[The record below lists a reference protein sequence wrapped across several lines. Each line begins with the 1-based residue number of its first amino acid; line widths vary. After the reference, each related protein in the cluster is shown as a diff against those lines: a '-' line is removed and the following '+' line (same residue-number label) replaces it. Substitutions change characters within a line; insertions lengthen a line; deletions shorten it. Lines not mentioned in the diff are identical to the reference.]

1 MKKIF
6 IAILLC
12 AVLTGCGENSS
23 VSQSAENIENT
34 ESQDTGNI
42 ENTESQDIEDIEWP
56 VKQDIANT
64 ENSVNQKKV
73 IIEKTNAELLEEH
86 MVDYNHEGI
95 FSVTAPGTWEVSTG
109 SYDMFYWIHLY
120 DSNNENLQVFT
131 LIEATLILKNQDAKD
146 YYQYVL
152 NATGNSAVFGASA
165 NAIVLEPATTE
176 SFYQH
181 FMDYCAFV
189 STNEPTYADFYF
201 PQITNFET
209 IEAFDIDDIYTPVAL
224 DNKLLHA
231 SFDHPLTMEKGE
243 GLFTAAV
250 TEGLVMTDPGFDCG
264 YYNIYNITG
273 ISAPYGMLNEY
284 EDILRRIVG
293 SIQYSDTF
301 IETCSRNQGNIMQS
315 ASYVNQIMQ
324 DTSNIIV
331 EGWNQRQKSYD
342 AISQKYSD
350 AILGYERVR
359 DIHDPEKIYR
369 AYSGFMDSEYSA
381 GFEYVNDDDYSKVV
395 SGYINQ

>member
-1 MKKIF
+1 MKELSLNKNWFTYDCVNLKGGKMKKIL
-6 IAILLC
+6 ITILLC
-12 AVLTGCGENSS
+12 VVLTGCGDILPPRQNNENPEKI
-23 VSQSAENIENT
+23 VGQNIV
-34 ESQDTGNI
+34 D
-42 ENTESQDIEDIEWP
+42 
-56 VKQDIANT
+56 
-64 ENSVNQKKV
+64 
-73 IIEKTNAELLEEH
+73 IEKTNAELLEEH
-86 MVDYNHEGI
+86 LVNYNHEGI

-120 DSNNENLQVFT
+120 DPNNENLQVFT
-131 LIEATLILKNQDAKD
+131 LIEATSILKNQNAKE

-152 NATGNSAVFGASA
+152 NASGNSYVYGASA

-176 SFYQH
+176 NFYQN

-189 STNEPTYADFYF
+189 NAHEPTYADFHF
-201 PQITNFET
+201 PQIANFET

-231 SFDHPLTMEKGE
+231 SFDNPLTMEKGE

-264 YYNIYNITG
+264 YYNVYNITG

-293 SIQYSDTF
+293 SIQYSDAF
-301 IETCSRNQGNIMQS
+301 IDTCSRNQGNILKS

-324 DTSNIIV
+324 DTSNIIT
-331 EGWNQRQKSYD
+331 EGWNARQKSYD
-342 AISQKYSD
+342 VISQKYSD
-350 AILGYERVR
+350 ATLGYERIR
-359 DIHDPEKIYR
+359 DINDSEKIYR
-369 AYSGFMDSEYSA
+369 AYNGFMDSEFSE
-381 GFEYVNDDDYSKVV
+381 GFEFVNDDDYSKEV
-395 SGYINQ
+395 SGYINK

>member
-12 AVLTGCGENSS
+12 AVLTGCGESSS
-23 VSQSAENIENT
+23 VIQNPENSESQNIQNT
-34 ESQDTGNI
+34 ESQDT
-42 ENTESQDIEDIEWP
+42 EDIEWP
-56 VKQDIANT
+56 VSQSTVDIENT
-64 ENSVNQKKV
+64 GNKHEVV
-73 IIEKTNAELLEEH
+73 IEKTNAELLEEH
-86 MVDYNHEGI
+86 MVNYNHQDI

-120 DSNNENLQVFT
+120 DPNNENLQVFT
-131 LIEATLILKNQDAKD
+131 LIEATAILKNQDAKD

-152 NATGNSAVFGASA
+152 NATGNSAVFGTSA

-176 SFYQH
+176 NFYQH
-181 FMDYCAFV
+181 FMDYCSFV

-250 TEGLVMTDPGFDCG
+250 TEGLVMTDPGYDCG
-264 YYNIYNITG
+264 YYNIYNVTG

-324 DTSNIIV
+324 DTSNIIT
-331 EGWNQRQKSYD
+331 EGWNQRQRSYD
-342 AISQKYSD
+342 VISQKYSD

-369 AYSGFMDSEYSA
+369 AYNGFMDSEDAA
-381 GFEYVNDDDYSKVV
+381 GFEYVTDDDYSKVV